1 MRKYLFSTLTAMV
14 AGVAAIYA
22 ATAFRQSLTVTP
34 LDIKDGLPPF
44 SRPPEARQ
52 KTGLSVPEVIKAL
65 GDKVDDA
72 IELQP

>member
-52 KTGLSVPEVIKAL
+52 KTVVGP
-65 GDKVDDA
+65 
-72 IELQP
+72 